1 MAPRAGDGRAFAL
14 ALLLAAPSAGAVAE
28 RPAADG
34 VRLGAA
40 DAMNGPATIAADG
53 DRVLVAWGARRDKST
68 DIHAAWSA
76 DGGSTFAAP
85 ARVNDVAGDA
95 RVSGEQPP
103 RVSLGTDA
111 RVVWNSSQDG
121 RSVLRMAE
129 AASAGKPFAAAR
141 TLHAPGLPGPRG
153 WASSAVGADGALH
166 VAWLDGRGD
175 AAPASPSPD
184 GAHRHRAMRQDLYQA
199 VLRREGA
206 KEEIRIATDV
216 CFCCKTA
223 VATGPDGA
231 VYVAFRHI
239 FPPNIRDIAVARS
252 NDGGR
257 TFGAPVRV
265 SEDGWAIDG
274 CPDDG
279 PSIAVDA
286 RNVLHVAWP
295 TQVSPAE
302 GKGIFYTASRD
313 GGRTFLPRI
322 RVDESGSAAHPQLAV
337 AGGRVVVVWDERG
350 GLSTS
355 RRVRMRELATDA
367 SALPSEIQTLSDG
380 ASATYPAV
388 AATGAFTLVAW
399 TEETAAGSQIRVRRL
414 DRKTSVVVLPAR

>member
-1 MAPRAGDGRAFAL
+1 
-14 ALLLAAPSAGAVAE
+14 
-28 RPAADG
+28 
-34 VRLGAA
+34 
-40 DAMNGPATIAADG
+40 
-53 DRVLVAWGARRDKST
+53 
-68 DIHAAWSA
+68 
-76 DGGSTFAAP
+76 
-85 ARVNDVAGDA
+85 
-95 RVSGEQPP
+95 
-103 RVSLGTDA
+103 
-111 RVVWNSSQDG
+111 
-121 RSVLRMAE
+121 
-129 AASAGKPFAAAR
+129 
-141 TLHAPGLPGPRG
+141 
-153 WASSAVGADGALH
+153 
-166 VAWLDGRGD
+166 
-175 AAPASPSPD
+175 
-184 GAHRHRAMRQDLYQA
+184 MRQDVYHA
-199 VLRREGA
+199 VLRAGA

-252 NDGGR
+252 TDGGR

-295 TQVSPAE
+295 THVSPAE
-302 GKGIFYTASRD
+302 GKGIFYATSRD

-322 RVDESGSAAHPQLAV
+322 RLDGESGPAAHPQLAV
-337 AGGRVVVVWDERG
+337 AADRVVVVWDERG
-350 GLSTS
+350 GVSTS
-355 RRVRMRELATDA
+355 RRVRLREMSTGPA
-367 SALPSEIQTLSDG
+367 ALPSEIQTLSDD

-388 AATGAFTLVAW
+388 AATEAFTLVAW

-414 DRKTSVVVLPAR
+414 GRKTSAAVLAAP